1 MAKETKISW
10 TDHTANFWWG
20 CQKVSDGCKHCYAET
35 LSKRYGKN
43 IWGPA
48 DTTEREYK
56 KAIWSDLLKWD
67 KAAKADGVRRRVFV
81 SSMSDFLEDH
91 PQVTEWR
98 NEAVKLI
105 ESVEWLDIL
114 LLTKRPHNAP
124 MLDWFYSGWP
134 EYVWFGTTIENNKQ
148 TQRMI
153 DALLVPA
160 KIHFFSV
167 EPMLEFVDMHF
178 ISEPNPKRDTWVIC
192 GGESGRACR
201 PFEWDWAR
209 DLRDQCKRANVPFWM
224 KQGGGYPN
232 SRHEL
237 SDIPTD
243 LQIRELPY
251 AK

>member
-1 MAKETKISW
+1 MAKDTKISW

-35 LSKRYGKN
+35 LSRRYGKN

-91 PQVTEWR
+91 PQVTKWR

-124 MLDWFYSGWP
+124 MLDWFYTGWP
-134 EYVWFGTTIENNKQ
+134 EHVWFGTTIENNKQ

-178 ISEPNPKRDTWVIC
+178 ISEPNPLRDTWVIC
-192 GGESGRACR
+192 GGESGAGCR

-237 SDIPTD
+237 SDIPAD